1 MPMSKQQANISLSKI
16 FKNHKSKKKIFY
28 LAKKDKDLVDL
39 FINFSSFGEYKK
51 DKGFKGILQLIIEQ
65 QLSVASA
72 KAIYRKLKAKTV
84 NISPESFLKIKESDL
99 KKCGL
104 SKQKISYLTGFA
116 KKCKNKEIN
125 FRKIHKMDD
134 ENLVKEITKIKGIG
148 PWTAQ
153 CYMLASLNRDDV
165 WPIADL
171 GLMEAVKRIKGLKNR
186 PSEEDMEKISQ
197 IWRPYR
203 STVANVLWASYD

>member
-1 MPMSKQQANISLSKI
+1 MSKQQANISLSKV
-16 FKNHKSKKKIFY
+16 FKDHKSKKKIFY
-28 LAKKDKDLVDL
+28 LVRKDKDLIDL
-39 FINFSSFGEYKK
+39 FINFSNFGEYKR

-72 KAIYRKLKAKTV
+72 NAIYKKLKTKMP

-104 SKQKISYLTGFA
+104 SKQKINYLTEFP
-116 KKCKNKEIN
+116 KKCEKKEIN

-134 ENLVKEITKIKGIG
+134 ENLVQEITKIKGIG

-165 WPIADL
+165 WPVADL
-171 GLMEAVKRIKGLKNR
+171 GLMEAVKRIKKLKER

>member
-1 MPMSKQQANISLSKI
+1 MCIR
-16 FKNHKSKKKIFY
+16 
-28 LAKKDKDLVDL
+28 DR
-39 FINFSSFGEYKK
+39 
-51 DKGFKGILQLIIEQ
+51 LIIEQ

-72 KAIYRKLKAKTV
+72 NAIYKKLKTKMP
-84 NISPESFLKIKESDL
+84 NISPESYLKLKQSDL
-99 KKCGL
+99 KNCGL
-104 SKQKISYLTGFA
+104 SKQKINYLTGLA
-116 KKCKNKEIN
+116 KKCGNKKIN

-153 CYMLASLNRDDV
+153 CYMLASLSRDDV
-165 WPIADL
+165 WPVADL
-171 GLMEAVKRIKGLKNR
+171 GLMEAVKRIKRLKKR

>member
-1 MPMSKQQANISLSKI
+1 MSKQQANISLSKV
-16 FKNHKSKKKIFY
+16 FKDHKSKKKIFY
-28 LAKKDKDLVDL
+28 LVRKDKDLIDL
-39 FINFSSFGEYKK
+39 FINFSNFGEYKR

-72 KAIYRKLKAKTV
+72 NAIYKKLKGKMPK
-84 NISPESFLKIKESDL
+84 ISPGSFLKLKKSDL
-99 KKCGL
+99 KDCGL
-104 SKQKISYLTGFA
+104 SKQKINYLTELA
-116 KKCKNKEIN
+116 KKCEKKEIN

-134 ENLVKEITKIKGIG
+134 ENLVQEITKIKGIG

-165 WPIADL
+165 WPVADL
-171 GLMEAVKRIKGLKNR
+171 GLMEAVKRIKKLKKR

>member
-1 MPMSKQQANISLSKI
+1 MSKQQANISLSKV
-16 FKNHKSKKKIFY
+16 FKDHKSKKKIFY
-28 LAKKDKDLVDL
+28 LVRKDKDLIDL
-39 FINFSSFGEYKK
+39 FINFSNFGEYKR

-72 KAIYRKLKAKTV
+72 NAIYKKLKGKMP
-84 NISPESFLKIKESDL
+84 NISPGSFLILEKSDL
-99 KKCGL
+99 KNCGL
-104 SKQKISYLTGFA
+104 SKQKINYLTELA
-116 KKCKNKEIN
+116 KKCEKKEIN

-134 ENLVKEITKIKGIG
+134 EDLVQEITKIKGIG
-148 PWTAQ
+148 RWTAQ

-165 WPIADL
+165 WPVADL
-171 GLMEAVKRIKGLKNR
+171 GLMEAVKRIKKLKER

>member
-1 MPMSKQQANISLSKI
+1 MSKQQANISLSKI
-16 FKNHKSKKKIFY
+16 FKDHKSKKKIFY

-39 FINFSSFGEYKK
+39 FINFYNFGEYRR
-51 DKGFKGILQLIIEQ
+51 DKGFKGVLQLIIEQ

-72 KAIYRKLKAKTV
+72 NAIYKKLKKIMP
-84 NISPESFLKIKESDL
+84 NISPESFLEIKKSDL
-99 KKCGL
+99 RNCGL
-104 SKQKISYLTGFA
+104 SKQKIDYLTGLA
-116 KKCKNKEIN
+116 KKCEKKEIN

-153 CYMLASLNRDDV
+153 CYMLASLRRDDV
-165 WPIADL
+165 WPVADL
-171 GLMEAVKRIKGLKNR
+171 GLMEAVKRIKRLKTR

>member
-1 MPMSKQQANISLSKI
+1 MSKQQVNISLSKV
-16 FKNHKSKKKIFY
+16 FKDHKSKKKIFY
-28 LAKKDKDLVDL
+28 LVRKDKDLIDL
-39 FINFSSFGEYKK
+39 FINYSNFGEYKR
-51 DKGFKGILQLIIEQ
+51 DKGFRGILQLIIEQ

-72 KAIYRKLKAKTV
+72 NAIYKKLKGKIP
-84 NISPESFLKIKESDL
+84 NISPGSFLKLKKSDL
-99 KKCGL
+99 KNCGL
-104 SKQKISYLTGFA
+104 SKQKINYLTELA
-116 KKCKNKEIN
+116 KKCEKKEIN

-134 ENLVKEITKIKGIG
+134 ENLLQEITKIKGIG

-165 WPIADL
+165 WPVADL
-171 GLMEAVKRIKGLKNR
+171 GLMEAVKRIKKLKER

>member
-1 MPMSKQQANISLSKI
+1 MSKQQANIFLSKV
-16 FKNHKSKKKIFY
+16 FKNHKSKEKIFY
-28 LAKKDKDLVDL
+28 LVKKDKDLIDL
-39 FINFSSFGEYKK
+39 FINFSDFGEYKR

-72 KAIYRKLKAKTV
+72 NAIYKKLKGKMP
-84 NISPESFLKIKESDL
+84 NISPGSFLKLKKSDL
-99 KKCGL
+99 KNCGL
-104 SKQKISYLTGFA
+104 SKQKINYLTELA
-116 KKCKNKEIN
+116 KKCEKKEIN

-134 ENLVKEITKIKGIG
+134 ENLVQEITKIKGIG

-165 WPIADL
+165 WPVADL
-171 GLMEAVKRIKGLKNR
+171 GLMEAVKRIKKLKER

>member
-1 MPMSKQQANISLSKI
+1 MSKQQANISLSKV
-16 FKNHKSKKKIFY
+16 FKDHKSKEKIFY
-28 LAKKDKDLVDL
+28 LAKKDKDLIDL
-39 FINFSSFGEYKK
+39 FINFSNFGEYKR

-72 KAIYRKLKAKTV
+72 NAIYKKLKTKMQ
-84 NISPESFLKIKESDL
+84 NISPGSFLKIKESDL

-104 SKQKISYLTGFA
+104 SKQKIHYLTGLA
-116 KKCKNKEIN
+116 KKCENKEIN
-125 FRKIHKMDD
+125 FREIHRMDD

-153 CYMLASLNRDDV
+153 CYMLASLSRDDV
-165 WPIADL
+165 WPVADL
-171 GLMEAVKRIKGLKNR
+171 GLMEAVKRIKGLKKR

>member
-1 MPMSKQQANISLSKI
+1 MSKQQANISLSKV
-16 FKNHKSKKKIFY
+16 FKDHKSKKKILY
-28 LAKKDKDLVDL
+28 LAKKDKDLIDL
-39 FINFSSFGEYKK
+39 FINFSDFGEYKK

-72 KAIYRKLKAKTV
+72 NAIYKKLKNKMP
-84 NISPESFLKIKESDL
+84 NISPESFLKIKQSDL

-104 SKQKISYLTGFA
+104 SKQKINYLTGLA
-116 KKCKNKEIN
+116 KKCENKEIN
-125 FRKIHKMDD
+125 FREIHRMDD

-153 CYMLASLNRDDV
+153 CYMLASLSRDDV
-165 WPIADL
+165 WPVADL
-171 GLMEAVKRIKGLKNR
+171 GLMEAVKRIKRLKNR

>member
-1 MPMSKQQANISLSKI
+1 MSKQQVNISLSKV
-16 FKNHKSKKKIFY
+16 FKNHKSKEKIFY
-28 LAKKDKDLVDL
+28 LVRKDKDLIDL
-39 FINFSSFGEYKK
+39 FINFSNFGEYKR

-72 KAIYRKLKAKTV
+72 NAIYKKLKNKMP
-84 NISPESFLKIKESDL
+84 NISPESFLRIKESDL

-104 SKQKISYLTGFA
+104 SKQKINYLTGLA
-116 KKCKNKEIN
+116 KKCENNEIN
-125 FRKIHKMDD
+125 FRKIHRMDD

-153 CYMLASLNRDDV
+153 CYMLASLSRDDV
-165 WPIADL
+165 WPVADL
-171 GLMEAVKRIKGLKNR
+171 GLMEAVKRIKRLKKR

>member
-1 MPMSKQQANISLSKI
+1 MSKPQANISLSKV
-16 FKNHKSKKKIFY
+16 FKKHKSKEKIYY
-28 LAKKDKDLVDL
+28 LVRQDKDLIDL
-39 FINFSSFGEYKK
+39 FINFSNFGEYKR

-72 KAIYRKLKAKTV
+72 NAIYKKLKGKIP
-84 NISPESFLKIKESDL
+84 NISPGSFLKLKKSDL
-99 KKCGL
+99 KNCGL
-104 SKQKISYLTGFA
+104 SKQKINYLTELA
-116 KKCKNKEIN
+116 KKCEKKEIN

-134 ENLVKEITKIKGIG
+134 ENLVQEITKIKGIG

-165 WPIADL
+165 WPVADL
-171 GLMEAVKRIKGLKNR
+171 GLMEAVKRIKKLKER

>member
-1 MPMSKQQANISLSKI
+1 MSKQQANISLSKA
-16 FKNHKSKKKIFY
+16 FKDHKSKEKIFY
-28 LAKKDKDLVDL
+28 LVKKDKDLIDL
-39 FINFSSFGEYKK
+39 FINFSNFGEYKR

-72 KAIYRKLKAKTV
+72 NAIYKKLKGKMP
-84 NISPESFLKIKESDL
+84 NISPGSFLKLKKSDL
-99 KKCGL
+99 KNCGL
-104 SKQKISYLTGFA
+104 SKQKINYLTELA
-116 KKCKNKEIN
+116 KKCEKKEIN

-134 ENLVKEITKIKGIG
+134 ENLVQEITKIKGIG

-153 CYMLASLNRDDV
+153 CYMLASLNRDDI
-165 WPIADL
+165 WPVADL
-171 GLMEAVKRIKGLKNR
+171 GLMEAVRRMKGLKKR
-186 PSEEDMEKISQ
+186 PSEDDMEKISQ

>member
-1 MPMSKQQANISLSKI
+1 MSKKQANISLSKA
-16 FKNHKSKKKIFY
+16 FKDHKSKEKIFY
-28 LAKKDKDLVDL
+28 LVKKDKDLIDL
-39 FINFSSFGEYKK
+39 FINFSNFGEYKR

-72 KAIYRKLKAKTV
+72 NAIYKKLKGKML
-84 NISPESFLKIKESDL
+84 NISPGSFLKLEKSDL
-99 KKCGL
+99 KNCGL
-104 SKQKISYLTGFA
+104 SKQKINYLTELA
-116 KKCKNKEIN
+116 KKCEKKEIN

-134 ENLVKEITKIKGIG
+134 ENLVQEITKIKGIG

-165 WPIADL
+165 WPVADL
-171 GLMEAVKRIKGLKNR
+171 GLMEAVKRIKKLKER

>member
-1 MPMSKQQANISLSKI
+1 MSKQQVNISLSKV
-16 FKNHKSKKKIFY
+16 FKDHKSKEKILY
-28 LAKKDKDLVDL
+28 LAKKDKDLIDL
-39 FINFSSFGEYKK
+39 FINFSNFGEYKR

-72 KAIYRKLKAKTV
+72 NAIYKKLKGKMP
-84 NISPESFLKIKESDL
+84 NISPGSFLKLKKSDL
-99 KKCGL
+99 KDCGL
-104 SKQKISYLTGFA
+104 SKQKINYLTELA
-116 KKCKNKEIN
+116 KKCEKKEIN

-134 ENLVKEITKIKGIG
+134 ENLVQEITKIKGIG

-153 CYMLASLNRDDV
+153 CYMLASLKRDDV
-165 WPIADL
+165 WPVADL
-171 GLMEAVKRIKGLKNR
+171 GLMEAVKRIKKLKKR

>member
-1 MPMSKQQANISLSKI
+1 MSKQPANISLSKV
-16 FKNHKSKKKIFY
+16 FKDHKSKKKIFY
-28 LAKKDKDLVDL
+28 LVRKDKDLIDL
-39 FINFSSFGEYKK
+39 FINFSNFGEYKR

-72 KAIYRKLKAKTV
+72 NAIYKKLKGKMP
-84 NISPESFLKIKESDL
+84 NISPGSFLKLKKSDL
-99 KKCGL
+99 KNCGL
-104 SKQKISYLTGFA
+104 SKQKINYLTELA
-116 KKCKNKEIN
+116 KKCEKKEIN

-134 ENLVKEITKIKGIG
+134 ENLVQEITKIKGIG

-165 WPIADL
+165 WPVADL
-171 GLMEAVKRIKGLKNR
+171 GLMEAVRRMKGLKKR
-186 PSEEDMEKISQ
+186 PSEDDMEKISQ

>member
-1 MPMSKQQANISLSKI
+1 MSKQQANISLSKV
-16 FKNHKSKKKIFY
+16 FKDHKSKKKIFY
-28 LAKKDKDLVDL
+28 LVRKDKDLIDL
-39 FINFSSFGEYKK
+39 FINFSNFGEYKR

-72 KAIYRKLKAKTV
+72 NAIYKKLKGKMP
-84 NISPESFLKIKESDL
+84 NISPGSFLKLKKSDL
-99 KKCGL
+99 KNCGL
-104 SKQKISYLTGFA
+104 SKQKINYLTELA
-116 KKCKNKEIN
+116 KKCEKKEIN

-134 ENLVKEITKIKGIG
+134 ENLVQEITKIKGIG

-165 WPIADL
+165 WPVADL
-171 GLMEAVKRIKGLKNR
+171 GLMEAVRRMKGLKKR
-186 PSEEDMEKISQ
+186 PSEDDMEKISQ
-197 IWRPYR
+197 IWKPYR

>member
-1 MPMSKQQANISLSKI
+1 MSKQQANISLSKV
-16 FKNHKSKKKIFY
+16 FKDHKSKKKIFY
-28 LAKKDKDLVDL
+28 LVRKDKDLIDL
-39 FINFSSFGEYKK
+39 FINFSNFGEYKR

-72 KAIYRKLKAKTV
+72 NAIYKKLKGKMPK
-84 NISPESFLKIKESDL
+84 ISPGSFLKLKKSDL
-99 KKCGL
+99 KDCGL
-104 SKQKISYLTGFA
+104 SKQKINYLTELA
-116 KKCKNKEIN
+116 KKCEKKEIN

-134 ENLVKEITKIKGIG
+134 ENLVQEITKIKGIG

-165 WPIADL
+165 WPVADL
-171 GLMEAVKRIKGLKNR
+171 GLMEAVKRIKKLKKR

-203 STVANVLWASYD
+203 STVANVLSLIHI

>member
-1 MPMSKQQANISLSKI
+1 MSKQQANISLSKI

-28 LAKKDKDLVDL
+28 LAKKDQDLVDL
-39 FINFSSFGEYKK
+39 FINFSEFGEYKR

-72 KAIYRKLKAKTV
+72 NAIYKKLKLKMPT
-84 NISPESFLKIKESDL
+84 ISPVSFLKIKESDL
-99 KKCGL
+99 KECGL
-104 SKQKISYLTGFA
+104 SKQKIDYLTGFA
-116 KKCKNKEIN
+116 KKCKNEEIN

-153 CYMLASLNRDDV
+153 CYMLASLKRDDV
-165 WPIADL
+165 WPVADL
-171 GLMEAVKRIKGLKNR
+171 GLMEAVKRIKKLKER